1 MRILLVEDDKAL
13 AEATA
18 QLLRTEG
25 YVVDWVA
32 ALDDA
37 TSAVRVEPYA
47 LVLLDLGLPDG
58 DGIEWLR
65 ARRAK
70 ALSTPVL
77 VLTARDAV
85 TDRVRGLDVG
95 ADDYLGKPYDPA
107 ELLARVRALVRRSA
121 GRALPVLRVGAI
133 ELNPATHTVQHEGQ
147 SVELTSREYAVL
159 QELMEN
165 AGRVLTRDRLERA
178 LYGWDDSL
186 TSNAVEVHIHHLRRK
201 LGDAAIRTVRG
212 VGYSMPR
219 VAQP

>member
-1 MRILLVEDDKAL
+1 M
-13 AEATA
+13 
-18 QLLRTEG
+18 
-25 YVVDWVA
+25 
-32 ALDDA
+32 
-37 TSAVRVEPYA
+37 
-47 LVLLDLGLPDG
+47 
-58 DGIEWLR
+58 
-65 ARRAK
+65 
-70 ALSTPVL
+70 L

-121 GRALPVLRVGAI
+121 GRALPVLRVGTI